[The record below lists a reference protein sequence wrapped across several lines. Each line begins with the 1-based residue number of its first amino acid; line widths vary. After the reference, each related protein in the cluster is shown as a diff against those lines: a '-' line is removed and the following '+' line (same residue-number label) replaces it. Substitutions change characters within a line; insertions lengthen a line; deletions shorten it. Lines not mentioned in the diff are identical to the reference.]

1 MTLVRQAAASE
12 IAVPSGAERETWIH
26 GYRADYWTAAGWI
39 TVALV
44 TCCIRMG
51 LVSMWWKLGRV
62 GETMDSGTQT
72 LKEGRCA
79 QNIPTNIMITK
90 HGQGRAWKKRLPMP
104 LEITR
109 SPISELAFS
118 LRPKRRFRK
127 ARLEAAHWNM
137 RTSFEPRRCFN
148 EFQYCRRQLAGRER
162 ESGQTAPWMTA

>member
-12 IAVPSGAERETWIH
+12 IAVPSGAEREDVDPWIESRLLDSSWVDNRGSRDLLH
-26 GYRADYWTAAGWI
+26 SYGSGIDVAETEEESVRRWTVERKLWRKAD
-39 TVALV
+39 AL
-44 TCCIRMG
+44 
-51 LVSMWWKLGRV
+51 K
-62 GETMDSGTQT
+62 D
-72 LKEGRCA
+72 
-79 QNIPTNIMITK
+79 IPTNIVITK

-137 RTSFEPRRCFN
+137 RTSFEPRKCFN
-148 EFQYCRRQLAGRER
+148 EFQYCRRQLGR
-162 ESGQTAPWMTA
+162 T